1 MEKRKR
7 EKKITMTE
15 GSIIKS
21 IMLFSIPLLIG
32 NLFQQ
37 LYNTADSVIA
47 GNFIGKEALAAVGS
61 SNSLI
66 NLIIGL
72 FIGISTG
79 AGVIIAQYYGAKDE
93 EKMQWAVHTS
103 MMLSIIGGI
112 LLTFIGVFLSPQI
125 LKAMGTPPE
134 VMEQCVIYLRIYFM
148 GSLFNITYNMGAG
161 ILRGVGDSKRP
172 LYYLCITSAVNILLD
187 ILFVVVL
194 RMGVKGTAIAT
205 VISQIISAVLV
216 VWTLCR
222 DDDIYR
228 MYFRKLRIDVR
239 MMKRILAMGIPSGL
253 QSAIISFS
261 NVIVQSNINSF
272 GANAMAGTSSYMKI
286 DGFVILPIMSF
297 GMAAMT
303 FTGQNIGAGK
313 FDRVKKGQHRT
324 LLISEIYS
332 ILACSILLIFGKQLL
347 TIFSSDPQ
355 VNANGHLMLKTVMPF
370 YFLLAI
376 AQVYT
381 GVLRGAGRSMAAMLL
396 MVGSMVGIRM
406 LWVGIMTSIIPK
418 LSTVL
423 WGYPVSWSAA
433 ALGVIIYMWR
443 VDWLHLEEKKEK
455 HSA

>member
-134 VMEQCVIYLRIYFM
+134 VMEQSVIYLRIYFM

-313 FDRVKKGQHRT
+313 SYSPT
-324 LLISEIYS
+324 SE
-332 ILACSILLIFGKQLL
+332 
-347 TIFSSDPQ
+347 
-355 VNANGHLMLKTVMPF
+355 
-370 YFLLAI
+370 
-376 AQVYT
+376 
-381 GVLRGAGRSMAAMLL
+381 
-396 MVGSMVGIRM
+396 
-406 LWVGIMTSIIPK
+406 
-418 LSTVL
+418 
-423 WGYPVSWSAA
+423 
-433 ALGVIIYMWR
+433 
-443 VDWLHLEEKKEK
+443 
-455 HSA
+455 